1 MSSTESE
8 KQFIDLSRSL
18 EGLVSELKKM
28 NVSSIKDD
36 IKKQGDVIERS
47 LGNVKGSFRM
57 GGKTKDDG
65 NYLVGENGPEVVSL
79 PNGSS
84 IIPLDVSDLI
94 EGLKNVSQL
103 KGDLDDKILNYDK
116 SNNIIVTPTGDY
128 DIGFIKKQL
137 EKQIADDAAS
147 DVSDGGKSAEAVVAL
162 EKLQDKIKNAK
173 PESKEGSMDEK
184 IGKSAGPSAEEIKA
198 ERERLLAEDYEF
210 YTEYPKSLQ
219 DDLDSYISSYNSRP
233 ASSLNEFLTAEPAL
247 TEKEKSSSKEEI
259 GGKEKDNSKEESVG
273 KTVKNKKEK
282 EGTGEGLFSKGKS
295 KVLDK
300 ISGGSAIGTGLSILE
315 KKSGLT
321 DKAVN
326 LGSKFGISGD
336 KTEKLIGTAKQK
348 AVNLGSKFG
357 ISGDKTEKLI
367 GTAKQKAVSKI
378 QDLGKKSPKENTDKE
393 DTKSKAVNEKP
404 ELNPPPKPAPPPEVK
419 PAPTAAPAPEKSK
432 SENPEASSKSE
443 TAGTPSKAGA
453 AEPAS
458 SGASSSSSGAPLSNE
473 DAKDIKSLLSKIA
486 STLAG
491 PLNISSPDPFRP
503 NSRRI

>member
-184 IGKSAGPSAEEIKA
+184 IGKSAGPTPEDIKK
-198 ERERLLAEDYEF
+198 ERERLLAEDPEF
-210 YTEYPKSLQ
+210 YKDPKNLQ
-219 DDLDSYISSYNSRP
+219 EELDSYISSYNFGP
-233 ASSLNEFLTAEPAL
+233 GSSVNKTSEPAL

-259 GGKEKDNSKEESVG
+259 GGKERDNSKEESIG

-348 AVNLGSKFG
+348 AV
-357 ISGDKTEKLI
+357 
-367 GTAKQKAVSKI
+367 SKI
-378 QDLGKKSPKENTDKE
+378 QDLGKKSPKENADKE
-393 DTKSKAVNEKP
+393 ETKSKAVNEKP
-404 ELNPPPKPAPPPEVK
+404 ELNPPPKPAPPPESK

-432 SENPEASSKSE
+432 SANPEASSKSE
-443 TAGTPSKAGA
+443 TTETASKSGT

-458 SGASSSSSGAPLSNE
+458 SGASNSSSGASLSNE

-486 STLAG
+486 NTLAG

-503 NSRRI
+503 DSRRI

>member
-1 MSSTESE
+1 MSSIESE

-18 EGLVSELKKM
+18 EGLVGELKKM
-28 NVSSIKDD
+28 NMSSIKDD
-36 IKKQGDVIERS
+36 IKKQGDIIERS
-47 LGNVKGSFRM
+47 LGNVKGSFRR

-79 PNGSS
+79 PTGSS

-94 EGLKNVSQL
+94 EGLKNVSKL
-103 KGDLDDKILNYDK
+103 KDDLDDKILNYDK
-116 SNNIIVTPTGDY
+116 DKGVVVTPTGDY

-137 EKQIADDAAS
+137 EKEIADDAAM

-219 DDLDSYISSYNSRP
+219 DDLDSYISSYNSGP
-233 ASSLNEFLTAEPAL
+233 GSSLNKTAEPAL
-247 TEKEKSSSKEEI
+247 TEKEKSNSKEES
-259 GGKEKDNSKEESVG
+259 GGKEKDNSKDESVD
-273 KTVKNKKEK
+273 KTSKKKNKKEKKEK
-282 EGTGEGLFSKGKS
+282 EGTGEGLFSKGKLTERKENAKS
-295 KVLDK
+295 
-300 ISGGSAIGTGLSILE
+300 SAIGMGLSILE

-326 LGSKFGISGD
+326 LGSKFGISR
-336 KTEKLIGTAKQK
+336 
-348 AVNLGSKFG
+348 
-357 ISGDKTEKLI
+357 DKTEKLI
-367 GTAKQKAVSKI
+367 GTAKQKAVSKV
-378 QDLGKKSPKENTDKE
+378 QDLGKKSPKENEDKE

-404 ELNPPPKPAPPPEVK
+404 ELNPPPKPAPPPEPK

-432 SENPEASSKSE
+432 SANPEASSKSE
-443 TAGTPSKAGA
+443 TTETASKSGT

-458 SGASSSSSGAPLSNE
+458 SGASSSSSGASLSNE

-486 STLAG
+486 NTLAG

-503 NSRRI
+503 DSRRI

>member
-18 EGLVSELKKM
+18 EGLVGELKKM
-28 NVSSIKDD
+28 NLSSIKDD

-94 EGLKNVSQL
+94 DGLKNVSKL
-103 KGDLDDKILNYDK
+103 KDDLDDKTLNYDK
-116 SNNIIVTPTGDY
+116 AKGAIVTPAGDF
-128 DIGFIKKQL
+128 DIGFLKSQIEKK
-137 EKQIADDAAS
+137 IADDDAL

-162 EKLQDKIKNAK
+162 EKLQNKIKNAK

-184 IGKSAGPSAEEIKA
+184 IGKSAGPTPEDIKK
-198 ERERLLAEDYEF
+198 ERERLLAEDPEF
-210 YTEYPKSLQ
+210 YKDPKNLQ
-219 DDLDSYISSYNSRP
+219 EELDSYISSYNFGP
-233 ASSLNEFLTAEPAL
+233 GSSVNKTAEPAL
-247 TEKEKSSSKEEI
+247 TEKEKSNSKEES
-259 GGKEKDNSKEESVG
+259 GGKEKDNSKEESVE
-273 KTVKNKKEK
+273 KTEKKKNRKERKEK

-295 KVLDK
+295 TDRKENAK
-300 ISGGSAIGTGLSILE
+300 GSAIGTGLSILE

-326 LGSKFGISGD
+326 LGSKFGIPGN
-336 KTEKLIGTAKQK
+336 KTEKLINTA
-348 AVNLGSKFG
+348 N
-357 ISGDKTEKLI
+357 
-367 GTAKQKAVSKI
+367 QKAVSKI
-378 QDLGKKSPKENTDKE
+378 QDLGKKSPKENADKE
-393 DTKSKAVNEKP
+393 EAKSKAVNEKP
-404 ELNPPPKPAPPPEVK
+404 ELNPPPKPPPPPEPK
-419 PAPTAAPAPEKSK
+419 PSPAAASTPEQSK
-432 SENPEASSKSE
+432 PSNTEATPKSE
-443 TAGTPSKAGA
+443 TAGTPSKSGA

-503 NSRRI
+503 DSRRI

>member
-18 EGLVSELKKM
+18 EGLVGELKKM
-28 NVSSIKDD
+28 NISSIKDD

-47 LGNVKGSFRM
+47 LGNVKGSFRR

-79 PNGSS
+79 PTGSS

-94 EGLKNVSQL
+94 EGLKNVSKL
-103 KGDLDDKILNYDK
+103 KDDLDDKTLNYDK
-116 SNNIIVTPTGDY
+116 DKGVVVTPAGDF
-128 DIGFIKKQL
+128 DIGFLKSQI
-137 EKQIADDAAS
+137 EKQIAEDAAM

-219 DDLDSYISSYNSRP
+219 DDLDSYISSYNSGP
-233 ASSLNEFLTAEPAL
+233 GSSLNKNAEPAL
-247 TEKEKSSSKEEI
+247 TEKEKPNSKEER
-259 GGKEKDNSKEESVG
+259 GGKERDNSKEESAE
-273 KTVKNKKEK
+273 KSSKKKNKKEKKEK

-295 KVLDK
+295 TERKENK
-300 ISGGSAIGTGLSILE
+300 SGSAISTGLSILE

-336 KTEKLIGTAKQK
+336 KTEKLINTA
-348 AVNLGSKFG
+348 N
-357 ISGDKTEKLI
+357 
-367 GTAKQKAVSKI
+367 QKAVSKV
-378 QDLGKKSPKENTDKE
+378 QDLGKKSPKENADKE

-404 ELNPPPKPAPPPEVK
+404 ELNPPPKPAPPPEPK

-432 SENPEASSKSE
+432 SANPEASSKSE
-443 TAGTPSKAGA
+443 TTETASKSGT
-453 AEPAS
+453 AEPTS
-458 SGASSSSSGAPLSNE
+458 SGASSSSSGASLSNE
-473 DAKDIKSLLSKIA
+473 DAKDIKNLLSKIA
-486 STLAG
+486 NTLAG

>member
-18 EGLVSELKKM
+18 EGLVGELKKM
-28 NVSSIKDD
+28 NISSIKDD

-47 LGNVKGSFRM
+47 LGNVKGSFRR

-79 PNGSS
+79 PTGSS

-94 EGLKNVSQL
+94 EGLKNVSKL
-103 KGDLDDKILNYDK
+103 KDDLDDKTLNYDK
-116 SNNIIVTPTGDY
+116 DKGVVVTPAGDF
-128 DIGFIKKQL
+128 DIGFLKSQI
-137 EKQIADDAAS
+137 EKQIAEDAAM

-198 ERERLLAEDYEF
+198 ERERLLAEDPEF
-210 YTEYPKSLQ
+210 YKDPKNLQ
-219 DDLDSYISSYNSRP
+219 EELDSYISSYNFGSG
-233 ASSLNEFLTAEPAL
+233 SSVNKTAEPAL

-348 AVNLGSKFG
+348 AV
-357 ISGDKTEKLI
+357 
-367 GTAKQKAVSKI
+367 SKI
-378 QDLGKKSPKENTDKE
+378 QDLGKKSTKENTDKE

-443 TAGTPSKAGA
+443 TAGTPSKAGT

-458 SGASSSSSGAPLSNE
+458 SGASNSSSGASLSNE

-486 STLAG
+486 NTLAG

-503 NSRRI
+503 DSRRI

>member
-18 EGLVSELKKM
+18 EGLVGELKKM
-28 NVSSIKDD
+28 NISSIKDD

-47 LGNVKGSFRM
+47 LGNVKGSFRR
-57 GGKTKDDG
+57 GGKNKDDG
-65 NYLVGENGPEVVSL
+65 SYLVGENGPEVVSL
-79 PNGSS
+79 PTGSS

-94 EGLKNVSQL
+94 EGLKNVSKL
-103 KGDLDDKILNYDK
+103 KDDLDDKTLNYDK
-116 SNNIIVTPTGDY
+116 DKGVVVTPAGDF
-128 DIGFIKKQL
+128 DIGFLKSQI
-137 EKQIADDAAS
+137 EKQIAEDAAM

-219 DDLDSYISSYNSRP
+219 DDLDSYISSYNSGP
-233 ASSLNEFLTAEPAL
+233 GSSLNKNAEPAL
-247 TEKEKSSSKEEI
+247 TEKEKPNSKEER
-259 GGKEKDNSKEESVG
+259 GGKEKDNSKEESAE
-273 KTVKNKKEK
+273 KSSKKKNKKEKKEK

-348 AVNLGSKFG
+348 AV
-357 ISGDKTEKLI
+357 
-367 GTAKQKAVSKI
+367 SKI

-404 ELNPPPKPAPPPEVK
+404 ELNPPPKPAPPPEPK

-432 SENPEASSKSE
+432 SANQEASSKSE
-443 TAGTPSKAGA
+443 TTETASKSGT
-453 AEPAS
+453 AEPTS
-458 SGASSSSSGAPLSNE
+458 SGASNSSSGASLSNE
-473 DAKDIKSLLSKIA
+473 DAKDIKNLLSKIA
-486 STLAG
+486 NTLAG

>member
-348 AVNLGSKFG
+348 AV
-357 ISGDKTEKLI
+357 
-367 GTAKQKAVSKI
+367 SKI
-378 QDLGKKSPKENTDKE
+378 QDLGKKSPKENADKE
-393 DTKSKAVNEKP
+393 ETKSKAVNEKP
-404 ELNPPPKPAPPPEVK
+404 ELNPPPKPAPPPESK

-432 SENPEASSKSE
+432 SANPEASSKSE
-443 TAGTPSKAGA
+443 TTETASKSGT

-458 SGASSSSSGAPLSNE
+458 SGASNSSSGASLSNE

-486 STLAG
+486 NTLAG

-503 NSRRI
+503 DSRRI

>member
-18 EGLVSELKKM
+18 EGLVGELKKM
-28 NVSSIKDD
+28 NISSIKDD

-47 LGNVKGSFRM
+47 LGNVKGSFRR

-79 PNGSS
+79 PTGSS

-94 EGLKNVSQL
+94 EGLKNVSKL
-103 KGDLDDKILNYDK
+103 KDDLDDKTLNYDK
-116 SNNIIVTPTGDY
+116 DKGVVVTPAGDF
-128 DIGFIKKQL
+128 DIGFLKSQI
-137 EKQIADDAAS
+137 EKQIAEDAAM

-219 DDLDSYISSYNSRP
+219 DDLDSYISSYNSGP
-233 ASSLNEFLTAEPAL
+233 GSSLNKNAEPAL
-247 TEKEKSSSKEEI
+247 TEKEKPNSKEER
-259 GGKEKDNSKEESVG
+259 GGKEKDNSKEESAE
-273 KTVKNKKEK
+273 KSSKKKNKKEKKEK

-300 ISGGSAIGTGLSILE
+300 ISGGSAISTGLSILE

-336 KTEKLIGTAKQK
+336 KTEKLIGTA
-348 AVNLGSKFG
+348 N
-357 ISGDKTEKLI
+357 
-367 GTAKQKAVSKI
+367 QKAVSKV

-393 DTKSKAVNEKP
+393 DIKSKAVNEKP
-404 ELNPPPKPAPPPEVK
+404 ELNPPPKPAPPPEPK

-432 SENPEASSKSE
+432 SANPEASSKSE
-443 TAGTPSKAGA
+443 TTETASKSGT

-458 SGASSSSSGAPLSNE
+458 SGASNSSSGASLSNE
-473 DAKDIKSLLSKIA
+473 DAKDIKNLLSKIA
-486 STLAG
+486 NTLAG

>member
-18 EGLVSELKKM
+18 EGLVGELKKM
-28 NVSSIKDD
+28 NIASIKDD

-47 LGNVKGSFRM
+47 LGNVKGSFRR

-79 PNGSS
+79 PTGSS

-94 EGLKNVSQL
+94 EGLKNVSKL
-103 KGDLDDKILNYDK
+103 KDDLDDKTLNYDK
-116 SNNIIVTPTGDY
+116 DKGVVVTPAGDF
-128 DIGFIKKQL
+128 DIGFLKSQI
-137 EKQIADDAAS
+137 EKQIAEDAAM

-348 AVNLGSKFG
+348 AV
-357 ISGDKTEKLI
+357 
-367 GTAKQKAVSKI
+367 SKI

-404 ELNPPPKPAPPPEVK
+404 ELNPPPKPAPPPEPK

-432 SENPEASSKSE
+432 SANPEASSKSE
-443 TAGTPSKAGA
+443 TTETASKSGT

-458 SGASSSSSGAPLSNE
+458 SGASNSSSGASLSNE

-486 STLAG
+486 NTLAG

-503 NSRRI
+503 DSRRI

>member
-18 EGLVSELKKM
+18 EGLVGELKKM
-28 NVSSIKDD
+28 NIASIKDD

-47 LGNVKGSFRM
+47 LGNVKGSFRR

-79 PNGSS
+79 PTGSS

-94 EGLKNVSQL
+94 EGLKNVSKL
-103 KGDLDDKILNYDK
+103 KDDLDDKTLNYDK
-116 SNNIIVTPTGDY
+116 DKGVVVTPAGDF
-128 DIGFIKKQL
+128 DIGFLKSQI
-137 EKQIADDAAS
+137 EKQIAEDAAM

-348 AVNLGSKFG
+348 AV
-357 ISGDKTEKLI
+357 
-367 GTAKQKAVSKI
+367 SKI
-378 QDLGKKSPKENTDKE
+378 QDLGKKSPKENADKE
-393 DTKSKAVNEKP
+393 ETKSKAVNEKP
-404 ELNPPPKPAPPPEVK
+404 ELNPPPKPAPPPEPK

-432 SENPEASSKSE
+432 SANPEASSKSE
-443 TAGTPSKAGA
+443 TTETASKSGT

-458 SGASSSSSGAPLSNE
+458 SGASNSSSGASLSNE

-486 STLAG
+486 NTLAG

-503 NSRRI
+503 DSRRI

>member
-18 EGLVSELKKM
+18 EGLVGELKKM
-28 NVSSIKDD
+28 NISSIKDD

-47 LGNVKGSFRM
+47 LGNVKGSFRR

-79 PNGSS
+79 PTGSS

-116 SNNIIVTPTGDY
+116 SNNVVVTPTGDY

-137 EKQIADDAAS
+137 EKQIAEDAAM

-184 IGKSAGPSAEEIKA
+184 IAKSAGPSAEEIKA

-219 DDLDSYISSYNSRP
+219 DDLDSYISSYNSGP
-233 ASSLNEFLTAEPAL
+233 GSSLNKTAEPAL
-247 TEKEKSSSKEEI
+247 SEKEKPNSKEERE
-259 GGKEKDNSKEESVG
+259 GKEKDNSKEESTE
-273 KTVKNKKEK
+273 KTSKKKNKKEKKEK

-295 KVLDK
+295 TERKENAK
-300 ISGGSAIGTGLSILE
+300 SSAIGMGLSILE

-348 AVNLGSKFG
+348 AVSK
-357 ISGDKTEKLI
+357 
-367 GTAKQKAVSKI
+367 V
-378 QDLGKKSPKENTDKE
+378 QDLGKKSPKENEDKE

-404 ELNPPPKPAPPPEVK
+404 ELNPPPKPAPPPEPK

-432 SENPEASSKSE
+432 SANPEASSKSE
-443 TAGTPSKAGA
+443 TTETASKSGT

-458 SGASSSSSGAPLSNE
+458 SGASSSSSGASLSNE

-486 STLAG
+486 NTLAG

-503 NSRRI
+503 DSRRI

>member
-18 EGLVSELKKM
+18 EGLVGELKKM
-28 NVSSIKDD
+28 NISSIKDD

-47 LGNVKGSFRM
+47 LGNVKGSFRR

-79 PNGSS
+79 PTGSS

-94 EGLKNVSQL
+94 EGLKNVSKL
-103 KGDLDDKILNYDK
+103 KDDLDDKTLNYDK
-116 SNNIIVTPTGDY
+116 DKGVVVTPAGDF
-128 DIGFIKKQL
+128 DIGFLKSQI
-137 EKQIADDAAS
+137 EKQIAEDAAM

-219 DDLDSYISSYNSRP
+219 DDLDSYISSYNSGP
-233 ASSLNEFLTAEPAL
+233 GSSLNKNAEPAL
-247 TEKEKSSSKEEI
+247 TEKEKPNSKEER
-259 GGKEKDNSKEESVG
+259 GGKEKDNSKEESAE
-273 KTVKNKKEK
+273 KSSKKKNKKEKKEK

-300 ISGGSAIGTGLSILE
+300 ISGGSAISTGLSILE

-336 KTEKLIGTAKQK
+336 KTEKLIGTA
-348 AVNLGSKFG
+348 N
-357 ISGDKTEKLI
+357 
-367 GTAKQKAVSKI
+367 QKAVSKV

-393 DTKSKAVNEKP
+393 DIKSKAVNEKP
-404 ELNPPPKPAPPPEVK
+404 ELNPPPKPAPPPEPK

-432 SENPEASSKSE
+432 SANPEASSKSE
-443 TAGTPSKAGA
+443 TTETASKSGT

-458 SGASSSSSGAPLSNE
+458 SGASNSSSGASLSNE

-486 STLAG
+486 NTLAG

-503 NSRRI
+503 DSRRI

>member
-28 NVSSIKDD
+28 NMSSIKDD

-47 LGNVKGSFRM
+47 LGNVKGSFRR

-94 EGLKNVSQL
+94 DGLKNVSKL
-103 KGDLDDKILNYDK
+103 KDDLDDKTLNYDK
-116 SNNIIVTPTGDY
+116 AKGAIVTPAGDF
-128 DIGFIKKQL
+128 DIGFLKSQIEKK
-137 EKQIADDAAS
+137 IADDDAL

-162 EKLQDKIKNAK
+162 EKLQNKIKNAK

-184 IGKSAGPSAEEIKA
+184 IGKSAGPTPEDIKK
-198 ERERLLAEDYEF
+198 ERERLLAEDPEF
-210 YTEYPKSLQ
+210 YKDPKNLQ
-219 DDLDSYISSYNSRP
+219 EELDSYISSYNFGP
-233 ASSLNEFLTAEPAL
+233 GSSVNKTAEPAL
-247 TEKEKSSSKEEI
+247 TEKEKSNSKEES
-259 GGKEKDNSKEESVG
+259 GGKEKDNSKEESVE
-273 KTVKNKKEK
+273 KTEKKKNRKERKEK
-282 EGTGEGLFSKGKS
+282 EGTGEGIFSKGKS
-295 KVLDK
+295 TDRKENAK
-300 ISGGSAIGTGLSILE
+300 GSAIGTGLSILE

-326 LGSKFGISGD
+326 LGSKFGIPGN
-336 KTEKLIGTAKQK
+336 KTEKLINTA
-348 AVNLGSKFG
+348 N
-357 ISGDKTEKLI
+357 
-367 GTAKQKAVSKI
+367 QKAVSKI
-378 QDLGKKSPKENTDKE
+378 QDLGKKSPKENADKE
-393 DTKSKAVNEKP
+393 ETKSKAVNEKP
-404 ELNPPPKPAPPPEVK
+404 ELNPPPKPPPPPEPK
-419 PAPTAAPAPEKSK
+419 PSPAAASTPEQSK
-432 SENPEASSKSE
+432 PSNTEATSKSE
-443 TAGTPSKAGA
+443 TAGTPSKSGA

-503 NSRRI
+503 DSRRI

>member
-18 EGLVSELKKM
+18 EGLVGELKKM
-28 NVSSIKDD
+28 NISSIKDD

-47 LGNVKGSFRM
+47 LGNVKGSFRR

-79 PNGSS
+79 PTGSS

-94 EGLKNVSQL
+94 EGLKNVSKL
-103 KGDLDDKILNYDK
+103 KDDLDDKTLNYDK
-116 SNNIIVTPTGDY
+116 DKGVVVTPAGDF
-128 DIGFIKKQL
+128 DIGFLKSQI
-137 EKQIADDAAS
+137 EKQIAEDAAM
-147 DVSDGGKSAEAVVAL
+147 DVSDGGKSAEAVVSL

-173 PESKEGSMDEK
+173 PENKEGSMDEK

-219 DDLDSYISSYNSRP
+219 DDLDSYISSYSSGP
-233 ASSLNEFLTAEPAL
+233 ASSLNEFLTAGPELAG
-247 TEKEKSSSKEEI
+247 KEKPSSKEES
-259 GGKEKDNSKEESVG
+259 GGKEKDNSKEESVE
-273 KTVKNKKEK
+273 KITKNRKEK
-282 EGTGEGLFSKGKS
+282 EKGSTGEGLFSKGKLLES
-295 KVLDK
+295 KK
-300 ISGGSAIGTGLSILE
+300 NSGAGIATTGLSLLE

-336 KTEKLIGTAKQK
+336 KTEKLIGTA
-348 AVNLGSKFG
+348 N
-357 ISGDKTEKLI
+357 
-367 GTAKQKAVSKI
+367 QKAVSKV
-378 QDLGKKSPKENTDKE
+378 QDLGKKSPKENTGKE

-404 ELNPPPKPAPPPEVK
+404 ELNPPPKPAPPPEPK

-432 SENPEASSKSE
+432 SANPEASSKSE
-443 TAGTPSKAGA
+443 TTETASKSGT

-458 SGASSSSSGAPLSNE
+458 SGASSSSSGASLSNE

-486 STLAG
+486 NTLAG

-503 NSRRI
+503 DSRRI

>member
-18 EGLVSELKKM
+18 EGLVGELKKM
-28 NVSSIKDD
+28 NIASIKDD

-47 LGNVKGSFRM
+47 LGNVKGSFRR

-65 NYLVGENGPEVVSL
+65 NYLVGENGTEVVSL
-79 PNGSS
+79 PTGSS

-94 EGLKNVSQL
+94 EGLKNVSKL
-103 KGDLDDKILNYDK
+103 KDDLDDKTLNYDK
-116 SNNIIVTPTGDY
+116 DKGVVVTPAGDF
-128 DIGFIKKQL
+128 DIGFLKSQI
-137 EKQIADDAAS
+137 EKQIAEDAAM

-219 DDLDSYISSYNSRP
+219 DDLDSYISSYNSGP
-233 ASSLNEFLTAEPAL
+233 GSSLNKNAEPAL
-247 TEKEKSSSKEEI
+247 TEKEKPNSKEER
-259 GGKEKDNSKEESVG
+259 GGKEKDNSKEESAE
-273 KTVKNKKEK
+273 KSSKKKNKKEKKEK

-300 ISGGSAIGTGLSILE
+300 ISGGSAISTGLSILE

-336 KTEKLIGTAKQK
+336 KTEKLIGTA
-348 AVNLGSKFG
+348 N
-357 ISGDKTEKLI
+357 
-367 GTAKQKAVSKI
+367 QKAVSKV

-393 DTKSKAVNEKP
+393 DIKSKAVNEKP
-404 ELNPPPKPAPPPEVK
+404 ELNPPPKPAPPPEPK

-432 SENPEASSKSE
+432 SANPEASSKSE
-443 TAGTPSKAGA
+443 TTETASKSGT

-458 SGASSSSSGAPLSNE
+458 SGASNSSSGASLSNE

-486 STLAG
+486 NTLAG

-503 NSRRI
+503 DSRRI

>member
-1 MSSTESE
+1 MASTESE

-18 EGLVSELKKM
+18 EGLVGELKKM
-28 NVSSIKDD
+28 NISSIKDD

-137 EKQIADDAAS
+137 EKEIADDAAM

-184 IGKSAGPSAEEIKA
+184 IGKSAGPTPEDIKN
-198 ERERLLAEDYEF
+198 ERERLLAEDPEF
-210 YTEYPKSLQ
+210 YKDPKNLQ
-219 DDLDSYISSYNSRP
+219 EELDSYISSYNFGP
-233 ASSLNEFLTAEPAL
+233 GSSLNKTAEPAL
-247 TEKEKSSSKEEI
+247 TEKEKSNSKEES
-259 GGKEKDNSKEESVG
+259 GGKEKDNSKEESVE
-273 KTVKNKKEK
+273 KTSKKKNKKEKKEK

-295 KVLDK
+295 TEGKENAR
-300 ISGGSAIGTGLSILE
+300 GNAIGTGLSILE
-315 KKSGLT
+315 KKSGLA
-321 DKAVN
+321 DKAVS
-326 LGSKFGISGD
+326 LGSKFGIPGN
-336 KTEKLIGTAKQK
+336 KTEKLIGTA
-348 AVNLGSKFG
+348 N
-357 ISGDKTEKLI
+357 
-367 GTAKQKAVSKI
+367 QKAVSKI

-393 DTKSKAVNEKP
+393 EVKSKAVNEKP
-404 ELNPPPKPAPPPEVK
+404 ELNLPPKPAPPPEVK

-443 TAGTPSKAGA
+443 TAGTTSKSGT

>member
-1 MSSTESE
+1 MPFSESE

-28 NVSSIKDD
+28 NVSSIRDD

-47 LGNVKGSFRM
+47 LGNVKGSFRR

-84 IIPLDVSDLI
+84 VIPLDVSDLI
-94 EGLKNVSQL
+94 EGLKNVSKL
-103 KGDLDDKILNYDK
+103 KDDLDDKTLNYDK
-116 SNNIIVTPTGDY
+116 TKGVVVTPTGDY

-162 EKLQDKIKNAK
+162 EKLQDKIKNVK

-198 ERERLLAEDYEF
+198 ERERLLAQDYEF

-219 DDLDSYISSYNSRP
+219 DDLDSYISSYNSGSG
-233 ASSLNEFLTAEPAL
+233 SSLNKTAEPAL
-247 TEKEKSSSKEEI
+247 TEKEKSNSKEES
-259 GGKEKDNSKEESVG
+259 GGKEKDNSKEESVE
-273 KTVKNKKEK
+273 KTTKKKNRKEKKEK

-295 KVLDK
+295 TERKENAK
-300 ISGGSAIGTGLSILE
+300 GSAIGTGLSILE

-326 LGSKFGISGD
+326 LGSKFGIPGN
-336 KTEKLIGTAKQK
+336 KTEKLINTA
-348 AVNLGSKFG
+348 N
-357 ISGDKTEKLI
+357 
-367 GTAKQKAVSKI
+367 QKAVSKI
-378 QDLGKKSPKENTDKE
+378 QDLGKKSPKENADKE
-393 DTKSKAVNEKP
+393 ETKSKAVNEKP
-404 ELNPPPKPAPPPEVK
+404 ELNPPPKPPPPPEPK
-419 PAPTAAPAPEKSK
+419 PSTAAAPTPEQNKS
-432 SENPEASSKSE
+432 SNPEASSKSE
-443 TAGTPSKAGA
+443 TAGTPSKSGA

-458 SGASSSSSGAPLSNE
+458 SGASNSSSGAPLSNE

-486 STLAG
+486 NTLAA
-491 PLNISSPDPFRP
+491 PLNISATDPFRP
-503 NSRRI
+503 DSRRI

>member
-18 EGLVSELKKM
+18 EGLVGELKKM
-28 NVSSIKDD
+28 NIASIKDD

-47 LGNVKGSFRM
+47 LGNVKGSFRR

-79 PNGSS
+79 PTGSS

-94 EGLKNVSQL
+94 EGLKNVSKL
-103 KGDLDDKILNYDK
+103 KDDLDDKTLNYDK
-116 SNNIIVTPTGDY
+116 DKGVVVTPAGDF
-128 DIGFIKKQL
+128 DIGFLKSQI
-137 EKQIADDAAS
+137 EKQIAEDAAM

-348 AVNLGSKFG
+348 AV
-357 ISGDKTEKLI
+357 
-367 GTAKQKAVSKI
+367 SKI

>member
-18 EGLVSELKKM
+18 EGLVGELKKM
-28 NVSSIKDD
+28 NIASIKDD

-47 LGNVKGSFRM
+47 LGNVKGSFRR

-79 PNGSS
+79 PTGSS

-94 EGLKNVSQL
+94 EGLKNVSKL
-103 KGDLDDKILNYDK
+103 KDDLDDKTLNYDK
-116 SNNIIVTPTGDY
+116 DKGVVVTPAGDF
-128 DIGFIKKQL
+128 DIGFLKSQI
-137 EKQIADDAAS
+137 EKQIAEDAAM

-336 KTEKLIGTAKQK
+336 KTEKLIGTA
-348 AVNLGSKFG
+348 N
-357 ISGDKTEKLI
+357 
-367 GTAKQKAVSKI
+367 QKAVSKV

-404 ELNPPPKPAPPPEVK
+404 ELNPPPKPAPPPEPK

-432 SENPEASSKSE
+432 SANQEASSKSE
-443 TAGTPSKAGA
+443 TTETASKSGT

-458 SGASSSSSGAPLSNE
+458 SGASNSSSGASLSNE

-486 STLAG
+486 NTLAG

-503 NSRRI
+503 DSRRI

>member
-18 EGLVSELKKM
+18 EGLVGELKKM
-28 NVSSIKDD
+28 NISSIKDD

-47 LGNVKGSFRM
+47 LGNVKGSFRR

-79 PNGSS
+79 PTGSS

-94 EGLKNVSQL
+94 EGLKNVSKL
-103 KGDLDDKILNYDK
+103 KDDLDDKTLNYDK
-116 SNNIIVTPTGDY
+116 DKGVVVTPSGDF
-128 DIGFIKKQL
+128 DIGFLKSQI
-137 EKQIADDAAS
+137 EKQIAEDAAM

-219 DDLDSYISSYNSRP
+219 DDLDSYISSYNSGP
-233 ASSLNEFLTAEPAL
+233 GSSLNKNAEPAL
-247 TEKEKSSSKEEI
+247 TEKEKPNSKEER
-259 GGKEKDNSKEESVG
+259 GGKEKDNSKEESAE
-273 KTVKNKKEK
+273 KSSKKKNKKEKKEK

-348 AVNLGSKFG
+348 AV
-357 ISGDKTEKLI
+357 
-367 GTAKQKAVSKI
+367 SKI

-404 ELNPPPKPAPPPEVK
+404 ELNPPPKPAPPPESK

-432 SENPEASSKSE
+432 SANQEASSKSE
-443 TAGTPSKAGA
+443 TTETASKSGT

-458 SGASSSSSGAPLSNE
+458 SGASNSSSGASLSNE

-486 STLAG
+486 NTLAG

>member
-28 NVSSIKDD
+28 NMSSIKDD

-47 LGNVKGSFRM
+47 LGNVKGSFRR

-94 EGLKNVSQL
+94 DGLKNVSKL
-103 KGDLDDKILNYDK
+103 KDDLDDKTLNYDK
-116 SNNIIVTPTGDY
+116 AKGAIVTPAGDF
-128 DIGFIKKQL
+128 DIGFLKSQIEKK
-137 EKQIADDAAS
+137 IADDDAL

-162 EKLQDKIKNAK
+162 EKLQNKIKNAK

-184 IGKSAGPSAEEIKA
+184 IGKSAGPTPEDIKK
-198 ERERLLAEDYEF
+198 ERERLLAEDPEF
-210 YTEYPKSLQ
+210 YKDPKNLQ
-219 DDLDSYISSYNSRP
+219 EELDSYISSYNFGP
-233 ASSLNEFLTAEPAL
+233 GSSVNKTAEPAL
-247 TEKEKSSSKEEI
+247 TEKEKSNSKEES
-259 GGKEKDNSKEESVG
+259 GGKEKDNSKEESVE
-273 KTVKNKKEK
+273 KTEKKKNRKERKEK

-295 KVLDK
+295 TERKENAK
-300 ISGGSAIGTGLSILE
+300 GSAIGTGLSILE

-326 LGSKFGISGD
+326 LGSKFGIPGN
-336 KTEKLIGTAKQK
+336 KTEKLINTA
-348 AVNLGSKFG
+348 N
-357 ISGDKTEKLI
+357 
-367 GTAKQKAVSKI
+367 QKAVSKI
-378 QDLGKKSPKENTDKE
+378 QDLGKKSPKENADKE
-393 DTKSKAVNEKP
+393 ETKSKAVNEKP
-404 ELNPPPKPAPPPEVK
+404 ELNPPPKPPPPPEPK
-419 PAPTAAPAPEKSK
+419 PSPAAASTPEQSK
-432 SENPEASSKSE
+432 PSNTEATSKSE
-443 TAGTPSKAGA
+443 TAGTPSKSGA

-503 NSRRI
+503 DSRRI

>member
-1 MSSTESE
+1 MPSTESE

-28 NVSSIKDD
+28 NVSSIRDD

-47 LGNVKGSFRM
+47 LGNVKGSFRR

-84 IIPLDVSDLI
+84 VIPLDVSDLI

-173 PESKEGSMDEK
+173 PESKEGSMEEK
-184 IGKSAGPSAEEIKA
+184 IGKSAGPSAEKIKA
-198 ERERLLAEDYEF
+198 ERERLLAQDYEF
-210 YTEYPKSLQ
+210 YAEYPKNLE
-219 DDLDSYISSYNSRP
+219 DDLDSYISSYNSGP
-233 ASSLNEFLTAEPAL
+233 GSSLNKTAEPAL
-247 TEKEKSSSKEEI
+247 TEKEKSNSKEES
-259 GGKEKDNSKEESVG
+259 GGKEKDNSKEESVE
-273 KTVKNKKEK
+273 KTEKKKNRKERKEK
-282 EGTGEGLFSKGKS
+282 DGTGEGLFSKGKLTERKENAKS
-295 KVLDK
+295 
-300 ISGGSAIGTGLSILE
+300 SAIGMGLSILE

-321 DKAVN
+321 D
-326 LGSKFGISGD
+326 
-336 KTEKLIGTAKQK
+336 K

-378 QDLGKKSPKENTDKE
+378 QDLGKKSPKENADKE
-393 DTKSKAVNEKP
+393 ETKSKAVNEKP
-404 ELNPPPKPAPPPEVK
+404 ELNPPPKPPPPPEPK
-419 PAPTAAPAPEKSK
+419 PSPTAAPTPEQSK
-432 SENPEASSKSE
+432 SSNPEASSKSE
-443 TAGTPSKAGA
+443 TAGTPSKSGA

-458 SGASSSSSGAPLSNE
+458 SGVSNSSSGAPMSNE

-503 NSRRI
+503 DSRRI

>member
-18 EGLVSELKKM
+18 EGLVGELKKM
-28 NVSSIKDD
+28 NIASIKDD

-47 LGNVKGSFRM
+47 LGNVKGSFRR

-65 NYLVGENGPEVVSL
+65 NYLVGENGPEAVSL
-79 PNGSS
+79 PTGSS

-94 EGLKNVSQL
+94 EGLKNVSKL
-103 KGDLDDKILNYDK
+103 KDDLDDKTLNYDK
-116 SNNIIVTPTGDY
+116 DKGVVVTPAGDF
-128 DIGFIKKQL
+128 DIGFLKSQI
-137 EKQIADDAAS
+137 EKQIAEDAAM

-348 AVNLGSKFG
+348 AV
-357 ISGDKTEKLI
+357 
-367 GTAKQKAVSKI
+367 SKI

-404 ELNPPPKPAPPPEVK
+404 ELNPPPKPAPPPEPK

-432 SENPEASSKSE
+432 SANPEASSKSE
-443 TAGTPSKAGA
+443 TTETASKSGT

-458 SGASSSSSGAPLSNE
+458 SGASNSSSGASLTNE
-473 DAKDIKSLLSKIA
+473 DAKDIKNLLSKIA
-486 STLAG
+486 NTLAG

>member
-1 MSSTESE
+1 MSSTSESE

-18 EGLVSELKKM
+18 DSLLGELKKM
-28 NVSSIKDD
+28 NISSIKDD
-36 IKKQGDVIERS
+36 IKKQGDVIEKS
-47 LGNVKGSFRM
+47 LGNVKGSFRR

-79 PNGSS
+79 PTGSS

-94 EGLKNVSQL
+94 DGLKNVSKL
-103 KGDLDDKILNYDK
+103 KDDLDDKTLNYDK
-116 SNNIIVTPTGDY
+116 AKGVVVTPAGDF
-128 DIGFIKKQL
+128 DIGFLKSQI
-137 EKQIADDAAS
+137 EKQIAEDAAM

-173 PESKEGSMDEK
+173 PENKEGSMDEK

-219 DDLDSYISSYNSRP
+219 DDLDSYISSYNSGP
-233 ASSLNEFLTAEPAL
+233 GSSLNKTAEPEL
-247 TEKEKSSSKEEI
+247 MEKEKSNSKETSGE
-259 GGKEKDNSKEESVG
+259 GKKDNSKEESEE
-273 KTVKNKKEK
+273 KTEKKKNRKEKKEK

-295 KVLDK
+295 SEPKK
-300 ISGGSAIGTGLSILE
+300 NKGAAIAATGLSLLE

-336 KTEKLIGTAKQK
+336 KTEKLINAG
-348 AVNLGSKFG
+348 N
-357 ISGDKTEKLI
+357 
-367 GTAKQKAVSKI
+367 QKAVSKI
-378 QDLGKKSPKENTDKE
+378 QDLGKKSPKGNTDKE
-393 DTKSKAVNEKP
+393 EVKSKAVNEKP
-404 ELNPPPKPAPPPEVK
+404 ELNPPPKPAPPPEPK
-419 PAPTAAPAPEKSK
+419 PSPAPAPTPEKSK
-432 SENPEASSKSE
+432 SSNPEASSKSE
-443 TAGTPSKAGA
+443 TTGTSNKSGTS
-453 AEPAS
+453 EPAS

-486 STLAG
+486 NTLAG
-491 PLNISSPDPFRP
+491 PLNVNSSDPFRP
-503 NSRRI
+503 DSRRI